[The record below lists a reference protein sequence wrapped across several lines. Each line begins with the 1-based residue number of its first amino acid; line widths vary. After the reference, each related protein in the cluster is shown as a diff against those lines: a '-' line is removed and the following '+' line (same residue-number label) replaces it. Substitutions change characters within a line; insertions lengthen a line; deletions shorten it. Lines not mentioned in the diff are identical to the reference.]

1 LDPSPVRAPRPVDA
15 TVAFF
20 DSFAERYETW
30 AQGLHARVARRLV
43 EWVEP
48 LPGELVL
55 DVGCGTGLVSNRTA
69 ELVWPTGRV
78 IGLDVSFA
86 MLELAYDRAPA
97 NASYQLVHLEDRLPF
112 QAAAFDL
119 VTFGDSLP
127 YFSEP
132 FAMLEEAR
140 RVLRPG
146 GRIGLSLRQRSL
158 VTEAQRAFYRLLDEE
173 LVEAHPLIVPRHR
186 REDHGKLGEPELV
199 RELLEDAG
207 FGTALVTQLV
217 TGVRMDSGLAWIEL
231 LQGAGPWPHALL
243 STLGPD
249 LKRQLAVAVER
260 EMARLGDDAFR
271 YHEAFIFVTAPVR
284 GAG

>member
-1 LDPSPVRAPRPVDA
+1 
-15 TVAFF
+15 
-20 DSFAERYETW
+20 
-30 AQGLHARVARRLV
+30 VARRLV

-55 DVGCGTGLVSNRTA
+55 DVGCGTGLVSNRAA

-112 QAAAFDL
+112 PAAAFDL

-127 YFSEP
+127 YFGEP

-146 GRIGLSLRQRSL
+146 GRLGLSLRQRSM

-173 LVEAHPLIVPRHR
+173 LAEVHPLIVPRHR
-186 REDHGKLGEPELV
+186 RKDHGKLGEPEVV

-207 FGTALVTQLV
+207 FGTARVTQLV
-217 TGVRMDSGLAWIEL
+217 TGVRMESGPAWIEL

-243 STLGPD
+243 STLGPG

-260 EMARLGDDAFR
+260 EMAGLGDDAFR
-271 YHEAFIFVTAPVR
+271 HHEAFIFVVAAVPPS
-284 GAG
+284 G